1 MLPIFQIILVCGY
14 TGTPVTADYDMLVQ
28 EIELQKD
35 LSVSATTFKY
45 LQLITW
51 KPSARNDNQ
60 YMYRPIQESKTPQ
73 SYWLEDCRIWY
84 MRQANCVNRLL
95 QTKFMY

>member
-35 LSVSATTFKY
+35 LSVSAATFKSSPEN
-45 LQLITW
+45 LVQEMITNTCIDQY
-51 KPSARNDNQ
+51 KNQ
-60 YMYRPIQESKTPQ
+60 K
-73 SYWLEDCRIWY
+73 LH
-84 MRQANCVNRLL
+84 
-95 QTKFMY
+95 KFTD